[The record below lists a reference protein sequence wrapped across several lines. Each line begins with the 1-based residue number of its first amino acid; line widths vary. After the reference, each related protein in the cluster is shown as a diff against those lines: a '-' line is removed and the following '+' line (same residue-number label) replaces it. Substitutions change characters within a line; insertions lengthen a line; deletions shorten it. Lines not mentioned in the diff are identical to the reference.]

1 MDANNSGIIISS
13 SGGGNR
19 SGGVLL
25 EPASATPS
33 RAVFVSLS
41 VIMGVTTFA
50 SLLLNG
56 LVVVASVRYKELRQ
70 PLNSA
75 LLSLA
80 AADLGMALAGGLP
93 NTITNAVGGLV
104 MGRGGC
110 VTEGFLMSLFG
121 IAALDSVCVL
131 SVERYVVVCRPLGGL
146 HFTPRHAAL
155 GLAVAWLWAL
165 AWTVPP
171 LLGWG
176 RYGPE
181 GVGTSCAPDWADESV
196 SGRAYILSFLVFC
209 FTLQLLIIVF
219 CYGRLML
226 TLHQAPKLSG
236 GASQRAERQVGI
248 MVVLMVLAFLISW
261 TPYAACSI
269 AVAVTPG
276 LKLSPLLATVPLYAA
291 KSSTAYNPVIYIIL
305 NRNFRSILRQ
315 MICGKAVGEQRPES
329 EAVTRV
335 ETLRAVE
342 GAGNQ
347 GGSTD
352 EGAPHTTSS
361 V

>member
-1 MDANNSGIIISS
+1 MDSNTSIILI
-13 SGGGNR
+13 GGGNG
-19 SGGVLL
+19 SVLL
-25 EPASATPS
+25 EPSSATPS

-41 VIMGVTTFA
+41 VIMGITTFA

-56 LVVVASVRYKELRQ
+56 LVVVASLRHKELRQ
-70 PLNSA
+70 PLNTS

-93 NTITNAVGGLV
+93 NTVTNAVGGLV
-104 MGRGGC
+104 MGRAGC
-110 VTEGFLMSLFG
+110 ITEGFLMSFFG

-131 SVERYVVVCRPLGGL
+131 SVERYVVVCRPLGSL
-146 HFTPRHAAL
+146 RFTPRHAAL

-171 LLGWG
+171 LMGWG

-181 GVGTSCAPDWADESV
+181 GVGTSCAPDWADESAA
-196 SGRAYILSFLVFC
+196 GRAYILCFLVFC
-209 FTLQLLIIVF
+209 FALQLLIIIF
-219 CYGRLML
+219 CYGRLMM

-248 MVVLMVLAFLISW
+248 MVVLMVLAFLVSW
-261 TPYAACSI
+261 TPYAVCSI

-315 MICGKAVGEQRPES
+315 MICGKAAGETRAES

-335 ETLRAVE
+335 ETLRGPEE
-342 GAGNQ
+342 GGDK
-347 GGSTD
+347 GGRSD
-352 EGAPHTTSS
+352 EAAPQATSS